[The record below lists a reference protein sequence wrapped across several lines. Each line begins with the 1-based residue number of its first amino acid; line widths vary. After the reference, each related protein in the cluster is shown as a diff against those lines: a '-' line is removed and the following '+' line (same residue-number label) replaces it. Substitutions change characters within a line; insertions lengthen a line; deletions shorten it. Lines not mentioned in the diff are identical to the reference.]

1 MERASGFLLLTDAF
15 INLAL
20 GAMLLFIPHVSIELF
35 GLPPTNTYFYA
46 SILGAV
52 LFGIGIALLIERFR
66 APRFRGLGLAGA
78 ISINFVAAGAV
89 AIWLLADPFEM
100 PFRGY
105 LILWSVVA
113 LVIGTGIAELIIE
126 SRQRSRSG

>member
-1 MERASGFLLLTDAF
+1 MQRVSGLLLLIDAF
-15 INLAL
+15 INPAL

-35 GLPPTNTYFYA
+35 GLPQTNTYFYA

-52 LFGIGIALLIERFR
+52 LLGIGIALLIERFC
-66 APRFRGLGLAGA
+66 APRLRGLGPAGA

-105 LILWSVVA
+105 LVLWIVVA

-126 SRQRSRSG
+126 SRQRSGSG